1 MKKLLAILT
10 AITMA
15 AAMTVAVF
23 AADSG
28 SFTMTADGSWW
39 LQKDFTELT
48 GESIEGHQ
56 SITFTAPTGANLV
69 IAVTD
74 SDGNWTQSEAA
85 LTHTIDLSGVSA
97 VFVILSN
104 GDTADYEIEWAFVD
118 DAAAEEAP
126 AADETETETPAETE
140 AETPAATET
149 ETAPATAAAE
159 TSPNTG
165 IALAVAPAIA
175 ALAAMTVTKRK

>member
-10 AITMA
+10 ALTMA
-15 AAMTVAVF
+15 AVLTMAVF

-74 SDGNWTQSEAA
+74 SDGNWTQTEGAT
-85 LTHTIDLSGVSA
+85 THTVDLSGVDTL
-97 VFVILSN
+97 FVILSN

-126 AADETETETPAETE
+126 AADETEAPAAAEAETETTETPA
-140 AETPAATET
+140 PATET
-149 ETAPATAAAE
+149 D

-165 IALAVAPAIA
+165 IVFAVVPAIA
-175 ALAAMTVTKRK
+175 ALAALAVSKKR

>member
-10 AITMA
+10 ALTMA
-15 AAMTVAVF
+15 AVLTMAVF

-74 SDGNWTQSEAA
+74 SDGNWTQTEAA
-85 LTHTIDLSGVSA
+85 LTHTIDLSGVDTL
-97 VFVILSN
+97 FVILSN

-126 AADETETETPAETE
+126 AADETETEAAAETE
-140 AETPAATET
+140 AEAPATETVAAPAATT
-149 ETAPATAAAE
+149 E
-159 TSPNTG
+159 TSPKTG
-165 IALAVAPAIA
+165 IALAVIPAIA

>member
-10 AITMA
+10 ALTMA
-15 AAMTVAVF
+15 AVLTMAVF

-74 SDGNWTQSEAA
+74 SDGNWTQTEGAT
-85 LTHTIDLSGVSA
+85 THTVDLSGVDTL
-97 VFVILSN
+97 FVILSN

-118 DAAAEEAP
+118 DAAAEAP
-126 AADETETETPAETE
+126 AADNTVVVAEPAETETEA
-140 AETPAATET
+140 PAATET
-149 ETAPATAAAE
+149 ETAAPE
-159 TSPNTG
+159 TG
-165 IALAVAPAIA
+165 IALAVIPAIA

>member
-10 AITMA
+10 ALTMA

-56 SITFTAPTGANLV
+56 SITFTASAGANLI

-74 SDGNWTQSEAA
+74 SDGNWTQNEGS
-85 LTHTIDLSGVSA
+85 TTYTIDLNGISN

-126 AADETETETPAETE
+126 AADETETEAAAETE
-140 AETPAATET
+140 AEAPATETVAAPAATT
-149 ETAPATAAAE
+149 E
-159 TSPNTG
+159 TSPKTG
-165 IALAVAPAIA
+165 IALAVIPAIA

>member
-10 AITMA
+10 ALTMA
-15 AAMTVAVF
+15 AVMTLVVF

-118 DAAAEEAP
+118 DAAAEAP
-126 AADETETETPAETE
+126 AADETETEAEPAETE
-140 AETPAATET
+140 TEAPAATET
-149 ETAPATAAAE
+149 ETAAPE
-159 TSPNTG
+159 TG
-165 IALAVAPAIA
+165 IGLAVVPAIA
-175 ALAAMTVTKRK
+175 ALAALGITKKK

>member
-10 AITMA
+10 ALTMA
-15 AAMTVAVF
+15 AVLTMAVF

-74 SDGNWTQSEAA
+74 SDGN
-85 LTHTIDLSGVSA
+85 
-97 VFVILSN
+97 
-104 GDTADYEIEWAFVD
+104 
-118 DAAAEEAP
+118 
-126 AADETETETPAETE
+126 
-140 AETPAATET
+140 
-149 ETAPATAAAE
+149 
-159 TSPNTG
+159 
-165 IALAVAPAIA
+165 
-175 ALAAMTVTKRK
+175 

>member
-10 AITMA
+10 ALTMA
-15 AAMTVAVF
+15 AVLTMAVF

-56 SITFTAPTGANLV
+56 SITFTASTGANLV

-74 SDGNWTQSEAA
+74 SDGNWTQTEAA

-118 DAAAEEAP
+118 DAAAEAP
-126 AADETETETPAETE
+126 AADETETEAPDETE
-140 AETPAATET
+140 AEAPAATET
-149 ETAPATAAAE
+149 ETAPAATAE

-165 IALAVAPAIA
+165 IAFAVVPAIA
-175 ALAAMTVTKRK
+175 ALAALGITKKK

>member
-1 MKKLLAILT
+1 MKKILAILT
-10 AITMA
+10 ALTMA
-15 AAMTVAVF
+15 AVMTVAVF

-48 GESIEGHQ
+48 GVSIEGHQ

-74 SDGNWTQSEAA
+74 SDGNWTQTEGAT
-85 LTHTIDLSGVSA
+85 THTVELSGVSA

-118 DAAAEEAP
+118 DAAAEAP
-126 AADETETETPAETE
+126 AADNTVVAAEPAEAE
-140 AETPAATET
+140 APAATET
-149 ETAPATAAAE
+149 ETAPAATTE
-159 TSPNTG
+159 NSPKTG
-165 IALAVAPAIA
+165 VAFAVIPAIT
-175 ALAAMTVTKRK
+175 ALAALGITKKK